1 MTPTNAS
8 RAERARRALVA
19 YKGNEPGAPESGSMI
34 IDLMTDLHHVLN
46 EQNQVELDVLLDDWL
61 RVAHSHFIHEKK

>member
-1 MTPTNAS
+1 
-8 RAERARRALVA
+8 
-19 YKGNEPGAPESGSMI
+19 MI